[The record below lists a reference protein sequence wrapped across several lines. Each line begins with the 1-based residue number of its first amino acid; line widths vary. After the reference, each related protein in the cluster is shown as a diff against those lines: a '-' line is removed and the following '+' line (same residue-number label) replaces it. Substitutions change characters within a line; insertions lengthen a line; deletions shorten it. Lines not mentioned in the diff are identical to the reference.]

1 MERYKKE
8 FTKIRKVL
16 EENPKGLTI
25 IEIAEK
31 IDVNRNTTAKY
42 LDLLQ
47 VLGHV
52 EMKSFGPSKV
62 FTISDRIPL
71 STLLNLTSE
80 AIIVLDKTW
89 RVVKV
94 NNEFL
99 NLIQK
104 DREDILGKRIDELEA
119 PLSKQLKLISDV
131 YKIPDSEEKME
142 IAYKNSDGVNVYFNV
157 NLIPII
163 FETMSKGLCIV
174 LRNINQ
180 RKLAEERLKE
190 SERKYRTV
198 FENTGTATAILEED
212 TTISLANKKCEELS
226 GYTIEEIVN
235 KKRWTEF
242 CHPED
247 MERMKNYHDL
257 RREDSE
263 LAPRK
268 YEFRFITKS
277 GEIKNILL
285 TIDVIPETLK
295 SVASL
300 LDITEWKKFEN
311 QCKIISQNLSDLLL
325 ILNNEF
331 IIEYINNNPLK
342 ELLGYEIEELS
353 GKNGLEIMHPDDRE
367 KVIQEFK
374 KSSQNGETKLKARL
388 RHRNGN
394 YIGIEVI
401 INIFKDNY
409 GNLKNFIVIKNSNHN

>member
-8 FTKIRKVL
+8 FNKIKAL
-16 EENPKGLTI
+16 LKDNPKGLTI
-25 IEIAEK
+25 IDIAEK

-80 AIIVLDKTW
+80 AIIVLDKLW

-104 DREDILGKRIDELEA
+104 NREDILGKRIDELEA

-131 YKIPDSEEKME
+131 YKIPESEEKME
-142 IAYKNSDGVNVYFNV
+142 IAYKNSDGGYLYFKV

-174 LRNINQ
+174 LRNITR
-180 RKLAEERLKE
+180 RKLSEEKLKE

-198 FENTGTATAILEED
+198 FENTGTATAILEKD
-212 TTISLANKKCEELS
+212 TMISLANKKCEELS
-226 GYTIEEIVN
+226 GYSVEEIEN

-247 MERMKNYHDL
+247 LERMKKYHDL

-263 LAPRK
+263 QAPRK
-268 YEFRFITKS
+268 YEFRFITKN

-285 TIDVIPETLK
+285 TIDVIPGTSK

-311 QCKIISQNLSDLLL
+311 QCKLISENLSNLLL

-342 ELLGYEIEELS
+342 ELLGYKSGELS
-353 GKNGLEIMHPDDRE
+353 GKNGLEIIHQEDQE
-367 KVIQEFK
+367 KFIQEFN
-374 KSSQNGETKLKARL
+374 KSLKNGETKLKARL
-388 RHRNGN
+388 RHSNGN
-394 YIGIEVI
+394 YVWIEATV
-401 INIFKDNY
+401 NIFKDNY
-409 GNLKNFIVIKNSNHN
+409 GKLKNFIIIRNIKN